1 MHYAHVLLG
10 RPQVAAVLE
19 GDPGVA
25 RFKDHGQ
32 HFAPEVSRTNAAEV
46 REFPAIGEGLVG
58 LIASL
63 EGAPREVVE
72 VRRIAGGEEGPGAVF
87 HDPLHEQV
95 GDPVCRVHIVG
106 AAAIVAGVLPQ
117 LEEFLDI
124 QVPAFQVGADRPLA
138 LAALVHGHGGVVDHL
153 QEGHHAL
160 ALAIRPFDIGA
171 HGPHR
176 RPVVAEAARKLGQ
189 HGVVVDGPKD
199 AVEIVRHRGEV
210 AGGQLG
216 PQGARIE
223 ERGRRRHVVEGR
235 EKLVKL
241 DGARFPVLFL
251 DGEAHGHAHKEA
263 LG

>member
-1 MHYAHVLLG
+1 M
-10 RPQVAAVLE
+10 
-19 GDPGVA
+19 A
-25 RFKDHGQ
+25 RFEDHGQ
-32 HFAPEVSRTNAAEV
+32 HLAPEIGGTNAAEV
-46 REFPAIGEGLVG
+46 RELPAIGHGLVG
-58 LIASL
+58 LVAGL
-63 EGAPREVVE
+63 EGGAREVVE
-72 VRRIAGGEEGPGAVF
+72 VRCIAGGEEGPGAVF

-95 GDPVCRVHIVG
+95 GDPVRRVHIVG
-106 AAAIVAGVLPQ
+106 AAAVVAGVLPQ
-117 LEEFLDI
+117 FEELLDI
-124 QVPAFQVGADRPLA
+124 QMPAFQVGADGPLPLTA
-138 LAALVHGHGGVVDHL
+138 LIHGHGSVVNHL

-160 ALAIRPFDIGA
+160 ALAVRALNVGA

-176 RPVVAEAARKLGQ
+176 RPVVSEAARKLGQ

-210 AGGQLG
+210 AGRELG
-216 PQGARIE
+216 PQGARVE

-235 EKLVKL
+235 QELVEL